1 MTIALN
7 DLMFVHS
14 GGASN
19 TTPANDI
26 GGAISTAGGKR
37 IKSQNASSLV
47 NITGVV
53 INDAFGNPEGV
64 GVLTFTKSTNTIAW
78 KPYGGSALNGQACNS
93 SASYLLGASSGY
105 LLITTTIGSYPASD
119 KLDTIS
125 ISNILEN
132 LFDHVTAGQALA
144 GKTSYRCF
152 YLLNSS
158 GSQTANNVVLWFTQ
172 NTPGGD
178 TMYIGLGT
186 AAINATEQ
194 TIGNELTEPAGI
206 NWVAPSTKVTGLAV
220 GTLGPGQYKSLWQ
233 RRVVPVET
241 RGTVLSNSAILAVSA
256 T

>member
-64 GVLTFTKSTNTIAW
+64 GLLSYSKTTNFLAW
-78 KPYGGSALNGQACNS
+78 KPYGGSALNGQACN
-93 SASYLLGASSGY
+93 ASGTYLLGSSGGY
-105 LLITTTIGSYPASD
+105 VIVTTVIGSYPASD
-119 KLDTIS
+119 KLDTVS

-132 LFDHVTAGQALA
+132 LFDHVTTAQALE

-158 GSQTANNVVLWFTQ
+158 GSQTANNVTLWFPQ
-172 NTPGGD
+172 NTPGED
-178 TMYIGLGT
+178 MIYMGLGT

-194 TIGNELTEPAGI
+194 TIVNELTAPAGI

-220 GTLGPGQYKSLWQ
+220 GTLGPGQYKSIWEK
-233 RRVVPVET
+233 RVVPPET